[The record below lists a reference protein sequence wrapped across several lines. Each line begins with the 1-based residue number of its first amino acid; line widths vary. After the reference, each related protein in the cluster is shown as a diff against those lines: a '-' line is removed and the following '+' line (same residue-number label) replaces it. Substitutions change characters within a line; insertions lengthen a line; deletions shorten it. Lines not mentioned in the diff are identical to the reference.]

1 MTKAI
6 PEGFHSVTPMFV
18 FKDARKAIEFYKR
31 AFGAQ
36 ERFAMPGPDGKGV
49 MHAEVRIGTSII
61 MMGEENPQ
69 QPCKSAETIGGSPV
83 SFYIYLENVDEAFR
97 KALEAGAEAR
107 MPVEDMFWGDRVG
120 TVQDPF
126 GYNWTLATHIKDLT
140 PQEIQEGAQA
150 AFAQMGRK

>member
-6 PEGFHSVTPMFV
+6 PEGFHSVTPMFM

-49 MHAEVRIGTSII
+49 MHAEVLIGSSII

-83 SFYIYLENVDEAFR
+83 SFYLYVEKVDEAFR
-97 KALEAGAEAR
+97 IALEAGAEVR
-107 MPVEDMFWGDRVG
+107 MPVQDMFWGDRIG

-126 GYNWTLATHIKDLT
+126 GYSWTLATHIKDLT

-150 AFAQMGRK
+150 AFAEMGRK

>member
-6 PEGFHSVTPMFV
+6 PEGFHTITPMFM

-49 MHAEVRIGTSII
+49 MHAEVLIGSSII

-69 QPCKSAETIGGSPV
+69 QPCKSAETIGSSPV

-97 KALEAGAEAR
+97 MAMEAGAQVR
-107 MPVEDMFWGDRVG
+107 MPVQDMFWGDRVG

-126 GYNWTLATHIKDLT
+126 GYSWSLATHTKDLT
-140 PQEIQEGAQA
+140 PQEIQAGAQA
-150 AFAQMGRK
+150 AFAEMGRK